1 MSRPGHTAM
10 GVFAIPLV
18 IGIASLL
25 GLVLGLTGDGVR
37 DILAWLLV
45 GLAPLTIFAA
55 LFRRSSSKTRT

>member
-1 MSRPGHTAM
+1 MSRPGRKAM
-10 GVFAIPLV
+10 RVFAMPLV
-18 IGIASLL
+18 IGIASLV

-55 LFRRSSSKTRT
+55 LSRRSSSKFRT

>member
-1 MSRPGHTAM
+1 MSRPGNTAM
-10 GVFAIPLV
+10 AIFAAPLA
-18 IGIASLL
+18 IGIASLV

-55 LFRRSSSKTRT
+55 LSRRSSSKSRT